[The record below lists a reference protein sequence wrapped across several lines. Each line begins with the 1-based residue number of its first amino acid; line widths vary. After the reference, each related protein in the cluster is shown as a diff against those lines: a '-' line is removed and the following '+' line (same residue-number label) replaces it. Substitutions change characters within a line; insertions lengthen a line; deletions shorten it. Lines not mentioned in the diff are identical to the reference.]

1 VLVGSHLREQRARG
15 ARGYGSSVGS
25 WYWIGVSAG
34 LGAAAG
40 VLLAGAFG
48 SGRGARIA
56 AILLA
61 GAAGA
66 AIGFAIGSWQPGGW
80 EDRAAGIVGGLVGAL
95 GATQT
100 VSGALRRG
108 GTRAATAA
116 LLAGAAL
123 VLAALSWI
131 PVAGYVIALALVL
144 LVPLLRRTQP
154 ERYAGLRTLARDE

>member
-1 VLVGSHLREQRARG
+1 M
-15 ARGYGSSVGS
+15 GS

-34 LGAAAG
+34 LGAAVG
-40 VLLAGAFG
+40 VLLSGAFG
-48 SGRGARIA
+48 GGRGARIA
-56 AILLA
+56 VILLA

-66 AIGFAIGSWQPGGW
+66 AIGFEIANWQSGGW
-80 EDRAAGIVGGLVGAL
+80 GDRAAGIAGGLAGAL

-108 GTRAATAA
+108 GTRIATAA

-123 VLAALSWI
+123 LLAALAWI
-131 PVAGYVIALALVL
+131 PVAGYVIALALLVL
-144 LVPLLRRTQP
+144 VLLLRRSRP